1 MARGASGRR
10 AWGRGTLN
18 RSLGQTERGLIEMAI
33 EPRWL
38 AEGITRLPLERDASS
53 KRPFSHFLGIPNC
66 GADAQAGALS
76 L

>member
-1 MARGASGRR
+1 MAR
-10 AWGRGTLN
+10 
-18 RSLGQTERGLIEMAI
+18 

-53 KRPFSHFLGIPNC
+53 KRPFSHFLDIPNC
-66 GADAQAGALS
+66 GDDAQGGALS

>member
-1 MARGASGRR
+1 MMRDREA
-10 AWGRGTLN
+10 
-18 RSLGQTERGLIEMAI
+18 
-33 EPRWL
+33 RWL

-66 GADAQAGALS
+66 DADAQAGARS